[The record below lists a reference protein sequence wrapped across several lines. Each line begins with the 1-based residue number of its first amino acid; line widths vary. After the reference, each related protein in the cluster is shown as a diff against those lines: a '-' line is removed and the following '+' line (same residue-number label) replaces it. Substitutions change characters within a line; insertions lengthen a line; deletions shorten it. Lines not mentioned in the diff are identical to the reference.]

1 MGSRR
6 TGARARLRG
15 RSRTSSP
22 TRYESGDGTIRE
34 QASRW
39 WSCGPKPIV
48 RKATWSARVQPTSTS
63 QGVLMAA
70 GGRSEPTHW
79 CPRRRRG
86 TSEEGL
92 VRVRLLQPRA
102 RGVGTVDEASPSGD
116 AEISASE
123 SRSTEAG
130 VRESNASP
138 ALPSSANCG
147 GSARASHRRRRCSVT
162 FACNAHAN
170 GTGDVIEWLVSGLRA
185 EWETFQ
191 SSPTSKQNFFE
202 DRKSVV

>member
-1 MGSRR
+1 VRGLACGVEAARR
-6 TGARARLRG
+6 VPLATKVATARHENRRPGGGRAVLNRSYERLPGLRG
-15 RSRTSSP
+15 SNPR
-22 TRYESGDGTIRE
+22 
-34 QASRW
+34 
-39 WSCGPKPIV
+39 V
-48 RKATWSARVQPTSTS
+48 HRKVS
-63 QGVLMAA
+63 LMAA

-79 CPRRRRG
+79 CPRRRRR
-86 TSEEGL
+86 TSEDGL

-102 RGVGTVDEASPSGD
+102 RGVGTVDEALPLGN

-191 SSPTSKQNFFE
+191 SSPTS
-202 DRKSVV
+202 